1 MEAKFTASTKVL
13 LVLAALV
20 IVLAGIK
27 TASSIVVPF
36 LLSVFIAMACQPIIQ
51 WASRY
56 KVPRGL
62 SVLLVI
68 LIIVVFGFMLA
79 GLVGKSMNE
88 FSAKAPLYK
97 QQLEQEFIWLAG
109 KLSNLNIVIDKQQM
123 LSYLDPG
130 LAMGVATDLLSGLSG
145 VLTNFLLILLTVIF
159 MLFEAD
165 SVPKK
170 IHIALD
176 DPSMKM
182 RQIDKVLS
190 SVKNYLVIKTVV
202 SLATGCLIG
211 LWLYFLGLDHF
222 LLWAV
227 LAFLFNFI
235 PNIGSIIAAVPAV
248 LLAIVQLS
256 VPEAGLVALG
266 YVVVNLLMGNVVEP
280 RYLGRGLGLSTLVV
294 FLSLIFWGWLLGT
307 VGMLLSV
314 PLTMIVKITLESRP
328 ETLWLALLLAD
339 DKADIEGLT
348 AGSE

>member
-1 MEAKFTASTKVL
+1 MEAKFNASTKAL
-13 LVLAALV
+13 IVLAAIV

-36 LLSVFIAMACQPIIQ
+36 LLSVFIAMACTPIIQ

-56 KVPRGL
+56 KVPKGF
-62 SVLLVI
+62 SILLVI

-79 GLVGKSMNE
+79 GLVGQSMNE
-88 FSAKAPLYK
+88 FSNKLPHYKA
-97 QQLEQEFIWLAG
+97 QLVEQFSWITAQLAHF
-109 KLSNLNIVIDKQQM
+109 NIAIDKDQL

-130 LAMGVATDLLSGLSG
+130 VAMGVATDLLSSLSG

-176 DPSMKM
+176 DPQMRM
-182 RQIDKVLS
+182 RQVDKVLA
-190 SVKNYLVIKTVV
+190 SVKNYLVIKTAV
-202 SLATGCLIG
+202 SLATGLVVG
-211 LWLYFLGLDHF
+211 LWLYVLGLDHF

-227 LAFLFNFI
+227 VAFLFNFI

-256 VPEAGLVALG
+256 LPEAGLVALG
-266 YVVVNLLMGNVVEP
+266 YVVVNMVMGNVVEP
-280 RYLGRGLGLSTLVV
+280 RFMGRGLGLSTLVV

-314 PLTMIVKITLESRP
+314 PLTMIVKIALESR
-328 ETLWLALLLAD
+328 EDTLWLALLLAD
-339 DKADIEGLT
+339 DKAVLEQES
-348 AGSE
+348 A